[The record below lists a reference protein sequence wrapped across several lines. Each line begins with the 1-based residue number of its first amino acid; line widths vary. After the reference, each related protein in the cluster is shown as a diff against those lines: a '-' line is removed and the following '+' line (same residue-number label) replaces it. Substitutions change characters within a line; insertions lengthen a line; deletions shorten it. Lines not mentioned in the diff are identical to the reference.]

1 MDKISVM
8 GMVNNQ
14 RNISANTLSSLWP
27 CPMVKSMDNAISICR
42 MYDKVMFY

>member
-1 MDKISVM
+1 MDKTSVM

-14 RNISANTLSSLWP
+14 RNMSANTPSSLWP
-27 CPMVKSMDNAISICR
+27 CPMVKSMDNTISIRR